1 MNFHRLIRYNE
12 IMKLSGKL
20 RNQIKVGIDPTPLI
34 DMMFLTTI
42 FFMLTS
48 TVIKTSSINVNLPKS
63 ITSDSQPKMS
73 INITITKD
81 ERIFLNDN
89 PVLLEDVSP
98 IIKKIIVK
106 DPSVPVV
113 IRGDKEIKYQ
123 LLVEVMDRVSVGGAT
138 EISLL
143 VESKK

>member
-1 MNFHRLIRYNE
+1 
-12 IMKLSGKL
+12 MKLSGKL

-123 LLVEVMDRVSVGGAT
+123 LLVEVMDRVRVGGAT

>member
-123 LLVEVMDRVSVGGAT
+123 LLVEVMDRVRVGGAT

>member
-1 MNFHRLIRYNE
+1 
-12 IMKLSGKL
+12 
-20 RNQIKVGIDPTPLI
+20 
-34 DMMFLTTI
+34 
-42 FFMLTS
+42 
-48 TVIKTSSINVNLPKS
+48 
-63 ITSDSQPKMS
+63 MS

-123 LLVEVMDRVSVGGAT
+123 LLVEVMDRVRVGGAT

>member
-1 MNFHRLIRYNE
+1 LNFHRLIRYNE

-123 LLVEVMDRVSVGGAT
+123 LLVEVMDRVRVGGAT